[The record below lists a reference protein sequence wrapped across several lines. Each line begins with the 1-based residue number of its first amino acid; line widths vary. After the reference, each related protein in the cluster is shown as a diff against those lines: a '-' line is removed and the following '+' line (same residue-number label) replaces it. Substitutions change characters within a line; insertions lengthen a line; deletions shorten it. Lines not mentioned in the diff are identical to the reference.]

1 MIDVRAARNDPDR
14 VRAALARRG
23 AAEAFDEL
31 IAADARWRELLP
43 QVEELRGK
51 QKLQGKPTPEQ
62 LEELR
67 TRKERLSELEAQ
79 LASAEAE
86 RDSALAK
93 VPNPPHD
100 SAADGMT
107 EDDAVE
113 ITRWGDPPQI
123 AEPKEHTEIGNFDLE
138 RGAKVS
144 GSRFGFI
151 LGDTA
156 LLALALYRL
165 ALDRLVRE
173 GFTPVLPPVLVREDA
188 MYGTGFFPSDKS
200 DYYEIPAD
208 NLYLVGTSEVPL
220 IAMHMDEILETLP
233 LAYCAFSSCFRRE
246 SGAAGRDT
254 RGMFRVHQFQKVE
267 MVAYTRPGDSW
278 EMHERMLAIEE
289 SLVQSLGIPY
299 RVVNTA
305 AGDLSSAAAKRYDIE
320 GWFPSQGRY
329 RELTSCSNTTDYQ
342 ARRSRIRYRSGEK
355 ALDTPHTLNG
365 TAATD
370 RWVLALLENFQGE
383 VPEVLQQ
390 FGAPAR
396 VSRDA

>member
-233 LAYCAFSSCFRRE
+233 LSYCAFSSCFRRE

-278 EMHERMLAIEE
+278 EMHERMLGIEE

>member
-1 MIDVRAARNDPDR
+1 MIDVRAARNEPDR

-23 AAEAFDEL
+23 AAQAFDEL

-51 QKLQGKPTPEQ
+51 QKLQGKPTPVQ

-67 TRKERLSELEAQ
+67 TRKERLTELEER
-79 LASAEAE
+79 LASAESE
-86 RDSALAK
+86 RDAALAK

-107 EDDAVE
+107 EDEAVE
-113 ITRWGDPPQI
+113 ITRWGEPTQV

-156 LLALALYRL
+156 LVALAVYRL

-200 DYYEIPAD
+200 DYYEMPAD

-233 LAYCAFSSCFRRE
+233 LYYCAFSSCFRRE

-254 RGMFRVHQFQKVE
+254 RGMFRVHQFLKVE
-267 MVAYTRPGDSW
+267 MVVYTHPEQSW
-278 EMHERMLAIEE
+278 DEHERMLAIEE
-289 SLVQSLGIPY
+289 SLVQALGIPY

-355 ALDTPHTLNG
+355 SLDTPHTLNG

-390 FGAPAR
+390 YGAPVR
-396 VSRDA
+396 VSRNA

>member
-1 MIDVRAARNDPDR
+1 MIDVRAARNDPER

-23 AAEAFDEL
+23 AAEAFDDL

-51 QKLQGKPTPEQ
+51 QKLHGKPTPEQ

-67 TRKERLSELEAQ
+67 TRKERLTELEAQ
-79 LASAEAE
+79 LAAAESE
-86 RDSALAK
+86 RDSALGK
-93 VPNPPHD
+93 VPNPPHE

-107 EDDAVE
+107 EDEAVE
-113 ITRWGDPPQI
+113 ITRWGEPPQI

-233 LAYCAFSSCFRRE
+233 LYYCAFSSCFRRE

-267 MVAYTRPGDSW
+267 MVAYTRPENSW

-289 SLVQSLGIPY
+289 SLVQSLAIPY

-342 ARRSRIRYRSGEK
+342 ARRSRIRYRRGEK
-355 ALDTPHTLNG
+355 SLDTPHTLNG

-370 RWVLALLENFQGE
+370 RWVLALLENFQGD
-383 VPEVLQQ
+383 VPEALQQ
-390 FGAPAR
+390 FGAPPR

>member
-31 IAADARWRELLP
+31 IAADARWRDLLP

-67 TRKERLSELEAQ
+67 TRKERLTELEAR
-79 LASAEAE
+79 LASAESE

-93 VPNPPHD
+93 VPNPPHS

-107 EDDAVE
+107 EDEAVE
-113 ITRWGDPPQI
+113 IMRWGDPPQI
-123 AEPKEHTEIGNFDLE
+123 AEPKEHTEIGDFDLE

-156 LLALALYRL
+156 LLAVALYRL

-173 GFTPVLPPVLVREDA
+173 GFTPVLPPVLVREEA

-208 NLYLVGTSEVPL
+208 NLYLAGTSEVPL
-220 IAMHMDEILETLP
+220 IAMHMDEILESLP
-233 LAYCAFSSCFRRE
+233 LYYCAFSSCFRRE

-267 MVAYTRPGDSW
+267 MVVYTRPEDSW
-278 EMHERMLAIEE
+278 DVHERMLAIEE
-289 SLVQSLGIPY
+289 SLVQALGIPY

-342 ARRSRIRYRSGEK
+342 ARRSRIRYRSGERS
-355 ALDTPHTLNG
+355 LGTPHTLNG

-383 VPEVLQQ
+383 VPDVLQQ

-396 VSRDA
+396 VSK